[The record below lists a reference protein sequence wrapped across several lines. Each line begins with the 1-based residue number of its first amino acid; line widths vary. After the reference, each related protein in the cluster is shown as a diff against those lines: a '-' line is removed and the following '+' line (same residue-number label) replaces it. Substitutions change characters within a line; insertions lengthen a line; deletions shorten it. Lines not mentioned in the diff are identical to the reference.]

1 MMQDIRRVA
10 AHEVD
15 VCGEQLLGMAVVEIS
30 GGRVVNYY
38 TFKDELPLT
47 EWLGGRIEI
56 RRNADNSLSAY
67 WKGIL
72 LE

>member
-1 MMQDIRRVA
+1 MEGIRRVA

-15 VCGEQLLGMAVVEIS
+15 VCGKETLSIAVVEIS
-30 GGRVVNYY
+30 EGRVVNYY
-38 TFKDELPLT
+38 TFSDELPMT

-56 RRNADNSLSAY
+56 KKNEDGSLSAY
-67 WKGIL
+67 WQGTL

>member
-1 MMQDIRRVA
+1 MEGIRRVA

-15 VCGEQLLGMAVVEIS
+15 VCGKETLSMAVVEIS
-30 GGRVVNYY
+30 EGRVANYY
-38 TFKDELPLT
+38 TFSDELPMT

-56 RRNADNSLSAY
+56 KKNEDVSLSAY
-67 WKGIL
+67 WQGTL

>member
-1 MMQDIRRVA
+1 MEGIRRVA

-15 VCGEQLLGMAVVEIS
+15 ICGEETLSMAVVEIS
-30 GGRVVNYY
+30 EGRVVNYY
-38 TFKDELPLT
+38 TFSDELPMT

-56 RRNADNSLSAY
+56 KKNVDGSLSAY
-67 WKGIL
+67 WQGTL